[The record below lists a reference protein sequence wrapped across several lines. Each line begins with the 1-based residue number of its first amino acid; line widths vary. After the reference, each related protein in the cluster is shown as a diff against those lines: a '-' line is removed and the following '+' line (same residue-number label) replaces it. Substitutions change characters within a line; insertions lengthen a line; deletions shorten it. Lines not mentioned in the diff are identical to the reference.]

1 MSFSRTLPKLFI
13 AVCLTGSI
21 SCATI
26 FEKETPA
33 EEYPNLNEDMIGD
46 CPDITGI
53 YTDAGRFTCSVDT
66 ETCRLP
72 SRTYG
77 SQGEHEHSE
86 GHWVGDTSL
95 TQNLTVIYLTDI
107 ESIDPTE
114 LIQPDENTL
123 VVVHGGSHR
132 TLRRDEG
139 DFECGPDGLVIKSG
153 THSMFDNA
161 FMTTFGALVLTWG
174 IDSYTQKFTPHEDG
188 SLTMT
193 VKQFSHGFHV
203 IFGGIGEWYYFVH
216 WLPVE
221 ANDKKTRGK

>member
-1 MSFSRTLPKLFI
+1 MRFSRTLPKLFI

-21 SCATI
+21 SCATR

-33 EEYPNLNEDMIGD
+33 EEYPKLNEDMIGA
-46 CPDITGI
+46 CPNITGI
-53 YTDAGRFTCSVDT
+53 YTDAGHFTCSADA

-72 SRTYG
+72 SLTYG
-77 SQGEHEHSE
+77 KYKHSE
-86 GHWVGDTSL
+86 GYWVGSTSL
-95 TQNLTVIYLTDI
+95 TENLTEIDLTDI

-123 VVVHGGSHR
+123 VVVHGGVCR

-161 FMTTFGALVLTWG
+161 FMTTFAVFGLTWG

-188 SLTMT
+188 SLSMT
-193 VKQFSHGFHV
+193 VKQFGHAFHV
-203 IFGGIGEWYYFVH
+203 IIGHLGEWYYFVH

-221 ANDKKTRGK
+221 ANDKKAPDK